1 MATEPFLS
9 RVLTDLIQGFNQ
21 QSLDYAL
28 AGGWAFSA
36 LVEPRAT
43 TDVDLLILLQE
54 PSPEKI
60 SIFFHDMFDSV
71 IPHPAPM
78 VFNGVS
84 IWRVVGFRN
93 EKEIIVDLLLA
104 ESEFLKQALMRK
116 QTMEFLGMAL
126 PIVTIEDL
134 IVLKIMAGRLQ
145 DRADLEKIKQSGVQV
160 QVDWDYVRTWQE
172 KLGLKEG

>member
-1 MATEPFLS
+1 MGPEPFLS
-9 RVLTDLIQGFNQ
+9 TVLSDLIQGFNQ

-60 SIFFHDMFDSV
+60 SKFFHGMFDSV

-78 VFNGVS
+78 VFDGVA

-93 EKEIIVDLLLA
+93 EREIIVDLLLA
-104 ESEFLKQALMRK
+104 ESEFLKHALTRK
-116 QTMEFLGMAL
+116 QTMEFLGMGL

-134 IVLKIMAGRLQ
+134 ILLKTMAGRLQ
-145 DRADLEKIKQSGVQV
+145 DLADLEKIKQSGAEVPI
-160 QVDWDYVRTWQE
+160 DWNYVRNWE
-172 KLGLKEG
+172 KKLRLKEV